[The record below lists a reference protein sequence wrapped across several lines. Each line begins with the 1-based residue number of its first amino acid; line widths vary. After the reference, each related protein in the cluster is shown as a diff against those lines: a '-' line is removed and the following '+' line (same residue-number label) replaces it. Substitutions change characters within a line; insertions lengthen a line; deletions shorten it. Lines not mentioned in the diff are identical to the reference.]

1 MHQAS
6 EPLEEK
12 RSMDQKSVDEK
23 VVEATSISSVD
34 FRHGD
39 EALKL
44 IDAENAVK
52 FSEEY
57 NLKLRRKLVR
67 PTLFNPRFEFIQAA
81 DL

>member
-1 MHQAS
+1 MAVRTS
-6 EPLEEK
+6 STKEGEGTTSLD
-12 RSMDQKSVDEK
+12 RKSVDEK
-23 VVEATSISSVD
+23 VENVEIPGDSSVD

-57 NLKLRRKLVR
+57 NLRLRRKLVC
-67 PTLFNPRFEFIQAA
+67 PIFSKES
-81 DL
+81 